1 KLEKGIAAYKAIHP
15 SSIDTFSVEWLPFYL
30 NPGAPKEGIDKQ
42 QMYNAKF
49 GPERTRMMQERLASV
64 GKDVGIKFK
73 FGGRTGNT
81 RDSHRLIQLAKTSGP
96 DVQKKTVESL
106 FEAYFEHEQDITSH
120 KVLKAAGLKAGLTE
134 AELDDWL
141 QSDKGGKEVDEEVA
155 QSMANIVTG
164 VPNFT
169 IQYKFEVQGA
179 QDSEGF
185 KRIFEKVKELEA

>member
-1 KLEKGIAAYKAIHP
+1 
-15 SSIDTFSVEWLPFYL
+15 
-30 NPGAPKEGIDKQ
+30 
-42 QMYNAKF
+42 M
-49 GPERTRMMQERLASV
+49 
-64 GKDVGIKFK
+64 
-73 FGGRTGNT
+73 
-81 RDSHRLIQLAKTSGP
+81 
-96 DVQKKTVESL
+96 
-106 FEAYFEHEQDITSH
+106 
-120 KVLKAAGLKAGLTE
+120 KAAGLKAGLTE